1 MQPVSRGAST
11 YYSEMKN
18 RPPFEQVL
26 TFDDVLLI
34 PKESHVLPREVNL
47 KTRLTNKI
55 TMNIPLLSAAMDTV
69 TESDMA
75 VALAREGGIGIIH
88 KNLSVEKQVL
98 MVDRVKRSESGMIV
112 NPITL
117 SADKTI
123 WDAKNVMANYHISGL
138 PVLDEGKLIGIITN
152 RDIRFETDDSL
163 SVKDRM
169 TAEKLVTVPQGTT
182 LEEAKEVLQEH
193 RIEKLLVVDK
203 KGSLA
208 GLITVKDIQKKED
221 FPNACKDE
229 NGRLRVGAAVG
240 VGVDALERA
249 QALAEADV
257 DVIVIDTAH
266 GHSVRVLNS
275 VNEIKKAVGI
285 VQVIGG
291 NVATTDGTKALIDAG
306 VDCVKVGIGAGA
318 SCTTRVVA
326 GVGIPQLSGVM
337 NCADEA
343 QKYNIPVIADG
354 GIRYSGDLAKAIAA
368 GAHVVMLGS
377 VLAGM
382 DESPGE
388 FILYEGRQYK
398 SYRGMGSLGAMQ
410 EGSGDRYFQEGAEAT
425 KLVPEGIEGMVPYRG
440 SVRNTIHQLMGGLRS
455 SMGYCGAKD
464 IPDFHSKAEF
474 IQTTSAGVKE
484 SHPHEVKIM
493 KEAPNYQVSDS

>member
-1 MQPVSRGAST
+1 M
-11 YYSEMKN
+11 MKN
-18 RPPFEQVL
+18 RPPFIQAL
-26 TFDDVLLI
+26 TFDDVLLV
-34 PKESHVLPREVNL
+34 PQESNVLPRDVGL
-47 KTRLTNKI
+47 QTRLTNNI
-55 TMNIPLLSAAMDTV
+55 TMNIPILSAAMDTV

-88 KNLSVEKQVL
+88 KNLSIENQVV

-112 NPITL
+112 NPVTL

-123 WDAKNVMANYHISGL
+123 GDAKNVMANYHISGL
-138 PVLDEGKLIGIITN
+138 PVVEKGKLIGIITN
-152 RDIRFETDDSL
+152 RDIRFETNDSL
-163 SVKDRM
+163 SIRDRM
-169 TAEKLVTVPQGTT
+169 TVEKLITVPQGTT
-182 LEEAKEVLQEH
+182 LDEAKKVLQEH

-203 KGSLA
+203 KGNLA

-229 NGRLRVGAAVG
+229 NGRLRVGAGIG
-240 VGVDALERA
+240 VNEDAKERA
-249 QALAEADV
+249 QALADAEV

-266 GHSVRVLNS
+266 GHSASVLKFVKN
-275 VNEIKKAVGI
+275 IKKSVGDTQI
-285 VQVIGG
+285 IAG
-291 NVATTDGTKALIDAG
+291 NVATGSGTKALIDAG

-326 GVGIPQLSGVM
+326 GVGMPQLSGVM
-337 NCADEA
+337 DCVDEA
-343 QKYNIPVIADG
+343 NNHNIPVIADG

-368 GAHVVMLGS
+368 GAEVVMMGS

-410 EGSGDRYFQEGAEAT
+410 QGSGDRYFQEGAEAT

-455 SMGYCGAKD
+455 SMGYCGAKN
-464 IPDFHSKAEF
+464 IKDFHRKAEF
-474 IQTTSAGVKE
+474 IQTTAAGVKE

>member
-1 MQPVSRGAST
+1 M
-11 YYSEMKN
+11 MKN
-18 RPPFEQVL
+18 RPPFIQAL
-26 TFDDVLLI
+26 TFDDVLLV
-34 PKESHVLPREVNL
+34 PQESNVLPRDVEL
-47 KTRLTNKI
+47 QTRLTNNI
-55 TMNIPLLSAAMDTV
+55 TMNIPILSAAMDTV

-88 KNLSVEKQVL
+88 KNLSIENQVV

-112 NPITL
+112 NPVTL

-123 WDAKNVMANYHISGL
+123 RDAKDVMANYHISGL
-138 PVLDEGKLIGIITN
+138 PVVEKGKLIGIITN
-152 RDIRFETDDSL
+152 RDIRFETNDSL
-163 SVKDRM
+163 SIRDRM
-169 TAEKLVTVPQGTT
+169 TVEKLITVPQGTT
-182 LEEAKEVLQEH
+182 LDEAKKVLQEH

-203 KGSLA
+203 KGNLA

-229 NGRLRVGAAVG
+229 NGRLRVGAGIG
-240 VGVDALERA
+240 VNEDAKERA
-249 QALAEADV
+249 QALADAEV

-266 GHSVRVLNS
+266 GHSASVLKFVKN
-275 VNEIKKAVGI
+275 IKKSVGDTQI
-285 VQVIGG
+285 IAG
-291 NVATTDGTKALIDAG
+291 NVATGSGTKALIDAG

-326 GVGIPQLSGVM
+326 GVGMPQLSGVM
-337 NCADEA
+337 DCVDEA
-343 QKYNIPVIADG
+343 NNHNIPVIADG

-368 GAHVVMLGS
+368 GAEVVMMGS

-410 EGSGDRYFQEGAEAT
+410 QGSGDRYFQEGAEAT

-455 SMGYCGAKD
+455 SMGYCGAKN
-464 IPDFHSKAEF
+464 IKDFHRKAEF
-474 IQTTSAGVKE
+474 IQTTAAGVKE

>member
-1 MQPVSRGAST
+1 M
-11 YYSEMKN
+11 MKN
-18 RPPFEQVL
+18 RPPFIQAL
-26 TFDDVLLI
+26 TFDDVLLV
-34 PKESHVLPREVNL
+34 PQESNVLPRDVGL
-47 KTRLTNKI
+47 QTRLTNNI
-55 TMNIPLLSAAMDTV
+55 TMNIPILSAAMDTV

-88 KNLSVEKQVL
+88 KNLSIENQVV

-112 NPITL
+112 NPVTL

-123 WDAKNVMANYHISGL
+123 RDAKDVMANYHISGL
-138 PVLDEGKLIGIITN
+138 PVVEKGKLIGIITN
-152 RDIRFETDDSL
+152 RDIRFETNDSL
-163 SVKDRM
+163 SIRDRM
-169 TAEKLVTVPQGTT
+169 TVEKLITVPQGTT
-182 LEEAKEVLQEH
+182 LDEAKKVLQEH

-203 KGSLA
+203 KGNLA

-229 NGRLRVGAAVG
+229 NGRLRVGAGIG
-240 VGVDALERA
+240 VNEDAKERA
-249 QALAEADV
+249 QALADAEV

-266 GHSVRVLNS
+266 GHSSSVLKFVKN
-275 VNEIKKAVGI
+275 IKKSVGDTQI
-285 VQVIGG
+285 IAG
-291 NVATTDGTKALIDAG
+291 NVATGSGTKALIDAG

-326 GVGIPQLSGVM
+326 GVGMPQLSGVM
-337 NCADEA
+337 DCVDEA
-343 QKYNIPVIADG
+343 NNHNIPVIADG

-368 GAHVVMLGS
+368 GAEVVMMGS

-410 EGSGDRYFQEGAEAT
+410 QGSGDRYFQEGAEAT

-455 SMGYCGAKD
+455 SMGYCGAKN
-464 IPDFHSKAEF
+464 IKDFHRKAEF
-474 IQTTSAGVKE
+474 IQTTAAGVKE